1 MIEFMRTNHAPA
13 SGKGAPT
20 CIPGTCSPHS
30 THCQRSRARH
40 SRSGDTSGHRSILP
54 KGDIGRNKVGQGAA
68 TDWQP
73 ASRARRKRP
82 PACYCSCFAEGAGAG
97 AEAEAEAGTEAA
109 AGAAAEAGAGA
120 AAAVGAA
127 AGALSGMQSTGSC
140 VMRMRQQYDRC
151 EKEED
156 AHVLSCGGESVRQ
169 GCGS

>member
-1 MIEFMRTNHAPA
+1 MIEFMQTNHAPA
-13 SGKGAPT
+13 SGKGAPA

-40 SRSGDTSGHRSILP
+40 SRSGDMSGHRSILP

-68 TDWQP
+68 TDWRP

-82 PACYCSCFAEGAGAG
+82 PACYCSCFAEGA
-97 AEAEAEAGTEAA
+97 A
-109 AGAAAEAGAGA
+109 AGAAAGTEVEAAARAAAELAAGAG
-120 AAAVGAA
+120 

-140 VMRMRQQYDRC
+140 VMRMWQQYDRR

-156 AHVLSCGGESVRQ
+156 AHVLPCGGESVRQ